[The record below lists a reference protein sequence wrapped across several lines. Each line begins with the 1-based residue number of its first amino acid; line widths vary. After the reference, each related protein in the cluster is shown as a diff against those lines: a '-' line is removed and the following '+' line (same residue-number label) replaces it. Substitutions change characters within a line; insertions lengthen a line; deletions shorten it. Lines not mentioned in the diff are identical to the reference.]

1 MPVSKD
7 ETPESGPVSASLE
20 RIKQEFDPSFCYV
33 VFECEAGAVREFWL
47 QELAQCLRRL
57 GMGTYEAR
65 TYRFLAEARVLLVVK
80 FEPADRF
87 RVMEEIFNAG
97 LPPEIAL
104 YAYGSST
111 GNPVSG

>member
-1 MPVSKD
+1 MFF
-7 ETPESGPVSASLE
+7 
-20 RIKQEFDPSFCYV
+20 RNYF
-33 VFECEAGAVREFWL
+33 R
-47 QELAQCLRRL
+47 
-57 GMGTYEAR
+57 
-65 TYRFLAEARVLLVVK
+65 RFLLNFGDDFR
-80 FEPADRF
+80 FRDRF